1 MPVANGMLNEERR
14 QSIVEMLHRDGRV
27 LVASLARHFRTSQI
41 TVRKDLE
48 VLDNQGLIQRTHGG
62 ALPLQSG
69 ALVDPTLREKKSSTG
84 RRRSALPWRPLKW
97 LRKVNRYCSIPA
109 RPRRRLPEP

>member
-14 QSIVEMLHRDGRV
+14 RSIVEMLHREGRV

-41 TVRKDLE
+41 TIRKDLE

-62 ALPLQSG
+62 G
-69 ALVDPTLREKKSSTG
+69 ENG
-84 RRRSALPWRPLKW
+84 
-97 LRKVNRYCSIPA
+97 
-109 RPRRRLPEP
+109 